1 MARRKDPYAPLT
13 TVQVATAAVAG
24 AAAAAYLDAK
34 FHIRHDLNSGGLSH
48 TAGRALEFIQDRER
62 RNKLLLYHCLED
74 HARDQ
79 PNRPFL
85 EYAGRSWTY
94 KRFFADLQRVGNWL
108 MNDLGLQR
116 GEMVALD
123 GPNSAEYLMLW
134 FALEGIGASVSFI
147 NSHLTGQ
154 PLVHSVKL
162 CGARYLI
169 AERDVEDLVGPHLD
183 ELAKAGAQAVW
194 FDEAFVDSLSDSTP
208 LPKSRRDG
216 TSAQEVRNLIYTS
229 GTTGLPKGVMI
240 LVGRHLN
247 TAKSVA
253 EYLKL
258 TPSDK
263 FYTCLPLY
271 HVNAPVHPLERSHNL
286 QEAWGN
292 GMRPDVWEVFRQ
304 RFNIPVIHELYAATD
319 GLGATF
325 NWNRGEFSRNA
336 IVIRGSL
343 WYWNNGKNEVRAK
356 INPDTEDLVRGEDG
370 WVIKAGIDEP
380 GEVLHRID
388 PSMKVAAFKGYFKNE
403 EASEKR
409 WMENVFEPNDLF
421 FRSGDV
427 MRVDAEGRVFFVDR
441 LGDTFRWKSENV
453 STNEVS
459 DVMGT
464 FDQIAECNVYGVQ
477 VPHADG
483 RCGCAM
489 IVTQPPATSDDLDLA
504 ALAQHVTS
512 TLPRYA
518 VPIFLRVAPQLS
530 YTGTFKIQKG
540 QAKREGVA
548 FDLIERSGSKDRL
561 FWLPPGESSYVP
573 YRREDWEALNQ
584 SKIKL

>member
-1 MARRKDPYAPLT
+1 
-13 TVQVATAAVAG
+13 
-24 AAAAAYLDAK
+24 
-34 FHIRHDLNSGGLSH
+34 
-48 TAGRALEFIQDRER
+48 
-62 RNKLLLYHCLED
+62 
-74 HARDQ
+74 
-79 PNRPFL
+79 
-85 EYAGRSWTY
+85 
-94 KRFFADLQRVGNWL
+94 
-108 MNDLGLQR
+108 
-116 GEMVALD
+116 
-123 GPNSAEYLMLW
+123 
-134 FALEGIGASVSFI
+134 
-147 NSHLTGQ
+147 
-154 PLVHSVKL
+154 
-162 CGARYLI
+162 
-169 AERDVEDLVGPHLD
+169 
-183 ELAKAGAQAVW
+183 
-194 FDEAFVDSLSDSTP
+194 
-208 LPKSRRDG
+208 
-216 TSAQEVRNLIYTS
+216 
-229 GTTGLPKGVMI
+229 MI

-271 HVNAPVHPLERSHNL
+271 HGAAQGLCTTPVIFSGASMRLGRKFSHKTFWPEVHESGANRLQYVGELCRYLVNATVHPLERSHNL

-336 IVIRGSL
+336 IGIRGSL

-356 INPDTEDLVRGEDG
+356 INPDTEDIVRGDDG
-370 WVIKAGIDEP
+370 WVIEAGTGEP
-380 GEVLHRID
+380 GEVLHRIE

-409 WMENVFEPNDLF
+409 WMQNVFEPNDLF

-489 IVTQPPATSDDLDLA
+489 IVTQPPATPDTLNLA

-512 TLPRYA
+512 ALPRYA

-540 QAKREGVA
+540 QAKREGVD

-584 SKIKL
+584 GKIKL